1 LNSKKLKDAKEKIA
15 ELKRSLKKLEPVNL
29 GAVEEYEELNERLEY
44 LREQSEDL
52 RKAKE
57 SIIEVITDIEET
69 MGELFHNTFFE
80 VKERFENIFQ
90 KLFGGGFAELSLVDE
105 NDLLNTGV
113 EINAQP
119 PGKKL
124 KKLSLLSGGE
134 RALTA
139 IALVFSFLQV
149 NPSPFYILD
158 EIDAPLDDANVA
170 RFANYLQEYSNIAQF
185 ILVTHSKQMM
195 TEVDTIYGV
204 TMEESGVSKL
214 ISLRLNEEEVLI

>member
-1 LNSKKLKDAKEKIA
+1 M
-15 ELKRSLKKLEPVNL
+15 KKLEPVNL
-29 GAVEEYEELNERLEY
+29 GAVEEYEELNERLKY

-52 RKAKE
+52 RKAKK

-69 MGELFHNTFFE
+69 MGELFHETFFE

-119 PGKKL
+119 PGKKF

-204 TMEESGVSKL
+204 TMEESGISKL
-214 ISLRLNEEEVLI
+214 ISLRLNEEELLV